1 MRIRPARI
9 GDGPA
14 AIKLYRELVGPD
26 IQVADG
32 PLGAKRWA
40 ALVTHSGTSVLA
52 ADDVKDGLL
61 GVLTLHVLPNVSFG
75 GQSYALIE
83 NVVVSSAHRG
93 KGIGR
98 ALMETAIRDAWK
110 SDCHQIMLLT
120 GRELEAEGFYSHF
133 GFEEEPKAGMVL
145 RRNGARVS

>member
-14 AIKLYRELVGPD
+14 AIKLYRELVGD
-26 IQVADG
+26 GVTVADG

-40 ALVTHSGTSVLA
+40 AVVTHSGTTVLA
-52 ADDVKDGLL
+52 AEDPKEGVV
-61 GVLTLHVLPNVSFG
+61 GVLTVHVLPNVSFG

-83 NVVVSSAHRG
+83 NVVVAKSHRG

-98 ALMETAIRDAWK
+98 NLMELATKEAWK
-110 SDCHQIMLLT
+110 SDCHQIMLLA
-120 GRELEAEGFYSHF
+120 GREMEAEGFYTHL
-133 GFEEEPKAGMVL
+133 GFESEAKAGMVL
-145 RRNGARVS
+145 KRPKHF

>member
-14 AIKLYRELVGPD
+14 AIKLYKELVGD
-26 IQVADG
+26 DVAVADG

-40 ALVTHSGTSVLA
+40 AVVTHAGTSVFVA
-52 ADDVKDGLL
+52 EDPAEGVI

-75 GQSYALIE
+75 GQSYGLVE
-83 NVVVSSAHRG
+83 NVVVTGAHRR
-93 KGIGR
+93 KGLGR
-98 ALMETAIRDAWK
+98 ALMEAAIKEAWK

-120 GRELEAEGFYSHF
+120 GRDLDAEGFYARM
-133 GFEEEPKAGMVL
+133 GFEDAPKAGMILKRPRDL
-145 RRNGARVS
+145 RI